1 MDVTPLVYIKQGLQ
15 FETFGKKSM
24 KQYEQKVLDL
34 LELSINDLFA
44 LKFIIKKKRKTKPP
58 TLKMKKKPKTKQSNK
73 SNPHCCKSV

>member
-34 LELSINDLFA
+34 LELSINDLFT
-44 LKFIIKKKRKTKPP
+44 LKVSIKKKKKNEKQNHPP
-58 TLKMKKKPKTKQSNK
+58 
-73 SNPHCCKSV
+73 

>member
-15 FETFGKKSM
+15 FERFGKKSM

-44 LKFIIKKKRKTKPP
+44 LKVITKKK
-58 TLKMKKKPKTKQSNK
+58 
-73 SNPHCCKSV
+73 